1 MATFGTVTR
10 LLPIPSGPDSERR
23 RSEPEARQN
32 ASHELNES
40 RMFELN
46 KMYTF
51 ATYEGSPADGPTETR
66 VTVVDYNHPLVKV
79 EHSTGGI
86 QVINTASPA
95 FISATLRIA
104 QV

>member
-1 MATFGTVTR
+1 VV
-10 LLPIPSGPDSERR
+10 PIRVLNASKA
-23 RSEPEARQN
+23 EARQN
-32 ASHELNES
+32 VAREPKEC

-46 KMYTF
+46 RMYTF
-51 ATYEGSPADGPTETR
+51 SMYEGSPADGPTEMR

-86 QVINTASPA
+86 QVINTSSPA

>member
-1 MATFGTVTR
+1 M
-10 LLPIPSGPDSERR
+10 PSSPDSGARQIG
-23 RSEPEARQN
+23 SEARQN

-51 ATYEGSPADGPTETR
+51 STYEGSPADGPTETR

>member
-1 MATFGTVTR
+1 LLRG
-10 LLPIPSGPDSERR
+10 LPIRGAGSTETK
-23 RSEPEARQN
+23 AWQN
-32 ASHELNES
+32 AAYELKES
-40 RMFELN
+40 RMFELART
-46 KMYTF
+46 YTF
-51 ATYEGSPADGPTETR
+51 TMYKGPVADGATETL

-79 EHSTGGI
+79 EHGTGGI